1 MHEDKEFQQ
10 RIQRVE
16 GLVRK
21 VESLSDPDAR
31 ASAIELMQSVMD
43 LHGEGLGRMM
53 EIVRRSAGAESEIIH
68 GFARDELISGLLLLY
83 GLHPLNFET
92 RVLEA
97 VEKLQPYMRSHG
109 ASLEMVA
116 VTGGDVRLRLEV
128 SGHGCGSSAQGLKAA
143 IEDALYEA
151 APDMTSLEV
160 EGGIEQQTIAGFVP
174 IEQLRVKCAR

>member
-1 MHEDKEFQQ
+1 MHEEKEFQQ
-10 RIQRVE
+10 RTQRIE

-21 VESLSDPDAR
+21 VENLSDPEAR

-53 EIVRRSAGAESEIIH
+53 EIVRQSAGAESEIIH
-68 GFARDELISGLLLLY
+68 SFARDELIAGLLLLY
-83 GLHPLNFET
+83 GLHPLDFET

-97 VEKLQPYMRSHG
+97 VEKLRPYLRSRG
-109 ASLEMVA
+109 ASLELVA

-128 SGHGCGSSAQGLKAA
+128 SGQGCGSSAQGLKAA

-160 EGGIEQQTIAGFVP
+160 EAEIEQQTIAGFVP
-174 IEQLRVKCAR
+174 IEQLRVKSAR